1 MAKPLPHDD
10 AGCGWYNTLA
20 PPAPARRVTADET
33 ADWVVLGAGITGLAA
48 ARRLAELAPDARILL
63 IEAQRVGYG
72 ATGRNAGFILETPH
86 YTEGWP
92 KERSE
97 RLLRIFRAG
106 ADYLREAVERHDIDC
121 QWTETGQLKGAHG
134 DVAMPYLESYCKA
147 LDDHDLPYERL
158 DADGM
163 AAITGSTYYKAGV
176 NVPGK
181 VLIQPAALARGLAGT
196 LPGNAVEVC
205 EESPVT
211 AIHPGSPVRIE
222 CAGGT
227 VTAKGL
233 LLTTNIFTPSLGMFG
248 DRVFPLWMFAS
259 LSRRLTD
266 DEVARLG
273 GAPSWGLVPAHPA
286 GTTVRHTPD
295 DRILIRNTVRYR
307 PDLGASEAMR
317 RDARKHHVASFRARF
332 PMLDGVELE
341 HTWSGG
347 LCMTMNGGTIFGQTD
362 QGVFTSIAYNGLG
375 LTRGTASGK
384 ALAELVLGHD
394 SDLLRDVQAMP
405 EASTRPPDP
414 LLAIGVRSYLT
425 YLQWRGGAER

>member
-10 AGCGWYNTLA
+10 AGCGWYNVL
-20 PPAPARRVTADET
+20 PPPGPARRVAGDET

-92 KERSE
+92 KQRSE

-106 ADYLREAVERHDIDC
+106 ADYLREAVARHDIDC

-134 DVAMPYLESYCKA
+134 DVAMPYLEGYCQA
-147 LDDHDLPYERL
+147 LDDHDLPYQRL

-163 AAITGSTYYKAGV
+163 AAVTGTTFYQAGV
-176 NVPGK
+176 NATGMA
-181 VLIQPAALARGLAGT
+181 LMQPAALARGLAGT

-227 VTAKGL
+227 VTTGGL
-233 LLTTNIFTPSLGMFG
+233 LLTTNIFTPSLGHFG

-295 DRILIRNTVRYR
+295 HRILIRNTVRYR
-307 PDLGASEAMR
+307 PDLGSTAAMR
-317 RDARKHHVASFRARF
+317 RHAHKHHVASFRARF
-332 PMLDGVELE
+332 PMLEGVELE
-341 HTWSGG
+341 HTWAGG
-347 LCMTMNGGTIFGQTD
+347 LCMTMNGGTIFGQTMP
-362 QGVFTSIAYNGLG
+362 GVFTSIAYNGLG

-384 ALAELVLGHD
+384 ALAELALGHD

-414 LLAIGVRSYLT
+414 LLAMGVRGYISYM
-425 YLQWRGGAER
+425 QWRGGAER